1 MLDKIVVIYLI
12 AINII
17 AFILYGVD
25 KIKAVAG
32 KWRVT
37 EISLIGV
44 AAVGGCFGAFIGMRV
59 WHHKTRKLMFQ
70 LLVPFLMFIW
80 IAIILYWKGFIF
92 I

>member
-1 MLDKIVVIYLI
+1 MLDRIIIIYLI
-12 AINII
+12 GINII

-37 EISLIGV
+37 EASLIGI
-44 AAVGGCFGAFIGMRV
+44 ATIGGCFGAFIGMRV

-70 LLVPFLMFIW
+70 VLVPLLIIIW
-80 IAIILYWKGFIF
+80 IAIILYWKGFLSI
-92 I
+92 